1 MRKTSVGLILALA
14 VVVAGV
20 SCGSDRETPVGM
32 ASPAATPEPSPE
44 SPQESPDSPDGEE
57 EVTLEVW
64 FNEGTRLHVVHR
76 GLPGTASVG
85 RAAVEALLRGPG
97 EDERE
102 KGLSTAI
109 PDGTRLLDLD
119 IAGGTATV
127 DLSSEYESGGG
138 SASVLARLAQVVF
151 TLTQFETVD
160 EVVFLLEGEKIET
173 FSSEGVVL
181 DGPQGRADFEDQS
194 PAIVV
199 TTPRAGATVPA
210 TVTVAGTANV
220 FEATVSIKI
229 VSSDGEVLA
238 ETFTTATCGSG
249 CRGDFSIDVPLD
261 VASPTSAIV
270 RVFESS
276 AEDGRPTNVV
286 KIPVTISP

>member
-1 MRKTSVGLILALA
+1 MRIVLVLAMAVFQMALA
-14 VVVAGV
+14 SCASDPDTPAG
-20 SCGSDRETPVGM
+20 GR
-32 ASPAATPEPSPE
+32 SPAATAERSSGSPE
-44 SPQESPDSPDGEE
+44 ESPAAPTEE

-64 FNEGTRLHVVHR
+64 FSNGTRLHVVHR
-76 GLPGTASVG
+76 ELPGTTAVG
-85 RAAVEALLRGPG
+85 RAAVEALLQGPT
-97 EDERE
+97 EDELDD
-102 KGLSTAI
+102 GISTAI
-109 PDGTRLLDLD
+109 PEGSRLLDLD
-119 IAGGTATV
+119 IADGTATV
-127 DLSSEYESGGG
+127 DLSAEYESGGG
-138 SASVLARLAQVVF
+138 SASVLGRLAQVVF

-160 EVVFLLEGEKIET
+160 EVAFRLEGEEVQT

-181 DGPQGRADFEDQS
+181 NGPQGRDDFEDQA
-194 PAIVV
+194 PAIIV

-238 ETFTTATCGSG
+238 ETFTTATCGTG
-249 CRGDFSIDVPLD
+249 CRGDFSIDVPVD
-261 VASPTSAIV
+261 VTSTTSATV

-286 KIPVTISP
+286 KVPVTISP